1 MKGLGDFGEAV
12 TARYL
17 RKKGYTLRSSQWR
30 CRFGEIDIVAEK
42 AGVLCI
48 VEVKL
53 RSNLSRGLPREA
65 VDGRKQR
72 KLRTAAACYVSTYEL
87 DLPVR
92 FDVAE
97 VYTDGKGG
105 VTGFQYIEDAFTCD

>member
-1 MKGLGDFGEAV
+1 MDA
-12 TARYL
+12 
-17 RKKGYTLRSSQWR
+17 SS
-30 CRFGEIDIVAEK
+30 
-42 AGVLCI
+42 
-48 VEVKL
+48 
-53 RSNLSRGLPREA
+53 
-65 VDGRKQR
+65 R
-72 KLRTAAACYVSTYEL
+72 KLRTAAACYVSNNEL